1 MNQKFPS
8 SNEPRFQNE
17 AKWEDK
23 AYLHKGENSSYIKDF
38 ALSLALRN
46 RLEVTQTTDLS

>member
-8 SNEPRFQNE
+8 SNKPRFQNE
-17 AKWEDK
+17 AKWEDEV
-23 AYLHKGENSSYIKDF
+23 YLHKGENGLYIKDF
-38 ALSLALRN
+38 ALSIALRK

>member
-17 AKWEDK
+17 AKREDE
-23 AYLHKGENSSYIKDF
+23 AYLHKGEKWFINQKLCTFPRFEKEAGGNSDH
-38 ALSLALRN
+38 
-46 RLEVTQTTDLS
+46 